1 MKLIMPMA
9 GEGSRFNE
17 QIKPLVDVGGV
28 PMFVHAER
36 CIGID
41 FTQRIFIVRTEH
53 NLAPVIEQY
62 YPGATVI
69 EIDATT
75 EGTACTILLAREH
88 WQEGDAIFISNC
100 DQHVE
105 WNGDLNFRHS
115 GGCIFTF
122 FCDTGDT
129 KWSYALTDDDSQVLE
144 VAEKRA
150 ISSDAT
156 AGWYYWRDG
165 RDFEVAAERM
175 IAADD
180 RVNGEFYTAPVY
192 NYHIDQQSPES
203 SVQILDVDHM
213 QGIGT
218 PEDLTEYLLS
228 LTDED

>member
-41 FTQRIFIVRTEH
+41 FEQRIFIVRAEH
-53 NLAPVIEQY
+53 NMAPVIEEY

-69 EIDATT
+69 EIDETT
-75 EGTACTILLAREH
+75 QGTACTILLAREH
-88 WQEGDAIFISNC
+88 WQDESAIFIANC
-100 DQHVE
+100 DQHIE
-105 WNGDLNFRHS
+105 WDGQMDWQNS
-115 GGCIFTF
+115 SGCIFTF

-129 KWSYALTDDDSQVLE
+129 KWSYARCDDDSQVLE
-144 VAEKRA
+144 VAEKVA
-150 ISSDAT
+150 ISEDAT
-156 AGWYYWRDG
+156 AGWYYWDNG
-165 RDFEVAAERM
+165 MNFESSAYRM

-192 NYHIDQQSPES
+192 NYYLKEEEEGI
-203 SVQILDVDHM
+203 QIYDVERM
-213 QGIGT
+213 MGIGT
-218 PEDLTEYLLS
+218 PDDLTEYLLS
-228 LTDED
+228 LEELD